1 MPARPKAEESG
12 ERDKDPPGGERKA
25 GSSEDKRD
33 TGARGGEDRSQRA
46 DAAEG
51 QPWLSERVKK
61 ACRKVKVLMNI
72 RKSRPFGFLHMF
84 SERKINLAFQL
95 KPRRPGRD

>member
-1 MPARPKAEESG
+1 MDQSPDFESDEKPECQPVTAMPARPKAEESG

-51 QPWLSERVKK
+51 QPWLSG
-61 ACRKVKVLMNI
+61 
-72 RKSRPFGFLHMF
+72 KSQESPA
-84 SERKINLAFQL
+84 EK
-95 KPRRPGRD
+95 